1 MSIGVKRSI
10 KVITAFIELRI
21 VYELE
26 DEKLYVH
33 IVSVFIKGEIVIFH
47 VFRNKVNQSLSLIS
61 ASYNV
66 IIYHWNGNQIT
77 YVMSAVKGKFASLA
91 KK

>member
-47 VFRNKVNQSLSLIS
+47 VFRNKVNQSIFITNICLIQRYNLSLERKS
-61 ASYNV
+61 NNLCHECS
-66 IIYHWNGNQIT
+66 
-77 YVMSAVKGKFASLA
+77 
-91 KK
+91 